1 MTSIISK
8 DATVIFTPSGM
19 RGKFAVGTP
28 LLQAARKIGVD
39 IDSLC
44 GGRGIC
50 GRCQVSQTIGDFPK
64 YNIKSSFENLSPFGS
79 KEEDYKQRRGLKP
92 DRRLSCSCVVN
103 GDMVIDVPEESQ
115 LHKQVIR
122 KSAEDR
128 DIEIDPIISLYY
140 IEVDKPDMHKPSGD
154 TQRVIKAIKEQW
166 NIDID
171 KISINLI
178 SKIQKIL
185 RKDDFKITVAV
196 RLNHEIIAIWS
207 GFNDQSYGLAI
218 DVGSTT
224 ISMHLTNLT
233 NGKVV
238 NSVGSMNPQ
247 IRFGEDL
254 MSRVSYAMMNEGGDM
269 EMTNAVRRKLNEMV
283 AQVAGEANIDCD
295 NILEMVLV
303 GNPVMHHLILGIN
316 PVELGWAPFALA
328 TNDSVTILAKDI
340 GISLNQDIYAYFL
353 PCIAGHVGADAS
365 AVILSTTPQYHD
377 ELTLVVDIGTNAEII
392 FGNKD
397 RLLAC
402 SSPTGP
408 ALEGAQISSGQ
419 RAAVGAI
426 ERIRIN
432 KDTLEPK
439 FAIIGCDKW
448 SDEEGFYEIAKKT
461 GISGICGSG
470 IIEAVAEMF
479 LSGIINA
486 DGVVNGKLT
495 EKSNRIVKNGRVF
508 DYILHFGT
516 GLDAGTVEIRITQ
529 ADIRAIQL
537 AKGALWAGAQLLI
550 ERMGKPVERIILAG
564 AFGSHIDV
572 KYAMILGLIPDCPL
586 DMVTSAGN
594 AAGTGALIALLNK
607 SLRAEIECLVP
618 RIEKIETAIE
628 SKFQEHFIGA
638 MAIPHKVAKYENLA
652 KIVELPTAKN
662 MDDDEN
668 SDDTGIRAD
677 GRRSRR
683 RRKHNK

>member
-1 MTSIISK
+1 MTSTISK
-8 DATVIFTPSGM
+8 DAMVIFTPSGK

-64 YNIKSSFENLSPFGS
+64 YNIKSTFENLSPFGS
-79 KEEDYKQRRGLKP
+79 KEEEYKQRRGLKL

-128 DIEIDPIISLYY
+128 DIKIDPIISLYY

-185 RKDDFKITVAV
+185 RKDDFKITVGV
-196 RLNHEIIAIWS
+196 RLNHEIIAIWA
-207 GFNDQSYGLAI
+207 GLNDQSYGLAI

-233 NGKVV
+233 NGKIV
-238 NSVGSMNPQ
+238 NSVGAMNPQ

-254 MSRVSYAMMNEGGDM
+254 MSRVSYSMMNEGGDM
-269 EMTNAVRRKLNEMV
+269 EMTNAVRQKLNEMV
-283 AQVAGEANIDCD
+283 IQVAAEANIDCD
-295 NILEMVLV
+295 NILEIVLV

-316 PVELGWAPFALA
+316 PIELGWAPFALA

-340 GISLNQDIYAYFL
+340 GILLNQDIYAYFL

-377 ELTLVVDIGTNAEII
+377 ELTLVIDIGTNAEII

-432 KDTLEPK
+432 KDTLEPR

-448 SDEEGFYEIAKKT
+448 SDEEGFSAIAKKT
-461 GISGICGSG
+461 GVSGICGSG

-486 DGVVNGKLT
+486 DGVVNGKLA

-550 ERMGKPVERIILAG
+550 EHMGKPVERIILAG

-652 KIVELPTAKN
+652 KIVELPTAKSI
-662 MDDDEN
+662 DDEN